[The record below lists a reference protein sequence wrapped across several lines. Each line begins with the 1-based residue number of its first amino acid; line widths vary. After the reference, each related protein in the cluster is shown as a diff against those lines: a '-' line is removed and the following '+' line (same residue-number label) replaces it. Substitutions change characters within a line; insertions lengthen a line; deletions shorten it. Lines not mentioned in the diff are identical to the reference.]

1 MSKPLIQAPTNA
13 KNSLNVQEVKI
24 FLNLWLIRNIID
36 TKLIVSPLLNSTWFN
51 YKGTGSMFRSFA
63 AINFFN
69 EQKGERPGIPGRPVI
84 SSVRC
89 HSPKISKYVDYHL
102 QPIVWEISSYIK
114 DTSNFLRKLKP
125 ITEVPENH

>member
-1 MSKPLIQAPTNA
+1 MSKPLIQAPTNT

-24 FLNLWLIRNIID
+24 FLNLWLFRNIID
-36 TKLIVSPLLNSTWFN
+36 TKLIVSPLLNSTWFIH
-51 YKGTGSMFRSFA
+51 KGTGSMYTAFA
-63 AINFFN
+63 AINFFD
-69 EQKGERPGIPGRPVI
+69 EPKGERPGIPGRPVT

-114 DTSNFLRKLKP
+114 DK
-125 ITEVPENH
+125 